1 METLIMRWLSFVS
14 EIDLQGSFPGAYWA
28 ITDIPAKHN
37 GDNQHM
43 PLPPASQ
50 AVMAVEPIEV
60 IQMQLPVPIDDVNCE
75 EGEVE
80 MAAAGY
86 VGNDD
91 RQAIPIIV
99 VRYSTSLPGLG
110 TKAVRLMV
118 ITTGSLT

>member
-1 METLIMRWLSFVS
+1 MRWLSFVS

-91 RQAIPIIV
+91 RQAIPVIV